1 MSSFATYDFDS
12 DATFAQGLASILS
25 RMAQQNQSSDAIEAA
40 VNDAKRFYY
49 AKYIAATTATT
60 TVDQAPAPSTG
71 NSDPSHPH
79 SETIMTESVAT
90 SGEDVSSP
98 AQAAYPK
105 SFAEICA
112 MVARGEEIPG
122 IRLIPTTVHDPS
134 LASKPVAPKRLKPWE
149 VAREQ
154 AEQVGVDSIASH
166 HLSENTASVV
176 PL

>member
-1 MSSFATYDFDS
+1 MTNFATYDFES
-12 DATFAQGLASILS
+12 DATFAQGLASILA

-40 VNDAKRFYY
+40 VNDAKRFYF
-49 AKYIAATTATT
+49 AKYIAPTNATTNA
-60 TVDQAPAPSTG
+60 DQAPALSTG
-71 NSDPSHPH
+71 DNDPSHPH
-79 SETIMTESVAT
+79 SETMTEIVAT
-90 SGEDVSSP
+90 SGEDGSTP
-98 AQAAYPK
+98 TQEAAYPK

-134 LASKPVAPKRLKPWE
+134 LASKPVAPRRLKPWE

-154 AEQVGVDSIASH
+154 AEQVGMDSLASH

>member
-25 RMAQQNQSSDAIEAA
+25 RMSQQNQTSDAIEAA
-40 VNDAKRFYY
+40 VNDAKRFYF
-49 AKYIAATTATT
+49 AKYIAPT

-71 NSDPSHPH
+71 NNDPSHPH
-79 SETIMTESVAT
+79 SETMMTESIAT
-90 SGEDVSSP
+90 SGENVSSP

-134 LASKPVAPKRLKPWE
+134 LASKPVVPRRLKPWE

-154 AEQVGVDSIASH
+154 AEQVGMDSIAFH
-166 HLSENTASVV
+166 HLSENTTSVV
-176 PL
+176 PLQLL

>member
-40 VNDAKRFYY
+40 VNDAKRFYF
-49 AKYIAATTATT
+49 AKYIAAT

-71 NSDPSHPH
+71 NSSDPSHSN
-79 SETIMTESVAT
+79 SETMMTESVAT

-98 AQAAYPK
+98 AQATYPK

-154 AEQVGVDSIASH
+154 AEQVGADSIASH